1 MPTTTADRLQELF
14 IVGLRNAHAL
24 EKQALSIMTP
34 QATRIEH
41 YPELADR
48 LQSHIEE
55 THGQISRL
63 EQVLADLGESH
74 STLKDTALGLAG
86 GMATI
91 AHSFA
96 GDEILK
102 NSFANYAFEN
112 FEIASYKSL
121 IVMAEDGGYA
131 QAVPLLRQTLSEE
144 QAMAEWID
152 QFLPLV
158 TRRYV
163 ELSAEAGALEAKT

>member
-1 MPTTTADRLQELF
+1 LQELF
-14 IVGLRNAHAL
+14 VVGLHNAHAL

-34 QATRIEH
+34 QASRIEH

-63 EQVLADLGESH
+63 EQILSDHGESR
-74 STLKDTALGLAG
+74 STLKDTVLGLAG
-86 GMATI
+86 GMAAI
-91 AHSFA
+91 GHSLA

-121 IVMAEDGGYA
+121 IVMAEDSGFT
-131 QAVPLLRQTLSEE
+131 QAVPLLRQTLGEE

-152 QFLPLV
+152 GFLPVV

-163 ELSAEAGALEAKT
+163 ELSADAGAFEAKT